1 MNKNLLSS
9 FSDKALLILASIFL
23 IIFFFYGFFT
33 LENSAGAG
41 GYNGDLKKIWNN
53 LELFKSG
60 ILSNIDSV
68 EYDDSRTPLSYLI
81 HLSINPFISTIEEFR
96 MSVFFISLFIP
107 ILFFY
112 CLKIKFSEIDSFL
125 IIFISL
131 LITLSPYFRTTS
143 FWGLGENYGLISVLV
158 SYLVYEKYKSLR
170 FGSDKFSKYIIIFL
184 LVLFSSSSIY
194 FDQKLLI
201 FPLIFYLYL
210 MISKIPIKD
219 KVFINILYFIFS
231 LPFLLLVFKWGSILP
246 PAAEFRMLGKKIEIY
261 NLGYCSSII
270 AFYLFPFIFFKKL
283 NFSDLKKKLINEKI
297 FFPLIFIFFY
307 FILIY
312 FLGDFQNL
320 PKLGKGVLD
329 KFLIL
334 TIDNYNLRLFITL
347 IGFLISFLIIYTY
360 IDNYHDGGL
369 VLYFLLISLFIH
381 PFLQEYI
388 DPIFLI
394 IIFLYFKSK
403 IFISKNGL
411 FFISSYFLIF
421 LIIAQIFY
429 DSA

>member
-201 FPLIFYLYL
+201 FP
-210 MISKIPIKD
+210 
-219 KVFINILYFIFS
+219 
-231 LPFLLLVFKWGSILP
+231 
-246 PAAEFRMLGKKIEIY
+246 
-261 NLGYCSSII
+261 
-270 AFYLFPFIFFKKL
+270 
-283 NFSDLKKKLINEKI
+283 
-297 FFPLIFIFFY
+297 
-307 FILIY
+307 
-312 FLGDFQNL
+312 
-320 PKLGKGVLD
+320 
-329 KFLIL
+329 
-334 TIDNYNLRLFITL
+334 
-347 IGFLISFLIIYTY
+347 
-360 IDNYHDGGL
+360 
-369 VLYFLLISLFIH
+369 
-381 PFLQEYI
+381 
-388 DPIFLI
+388 
-394 IIFLYFKSK
+394 
-403 IFISKNGL
+403 
-411 FFISSYFLIF
+411 
-421 LIIAQIFY
+421 
-429 DSA
+429 

>member
-1 MNKNLLSS
+1 
-9 FSDKALLILASIFL
+9 
-23 IIFFFYGFFT
+23 
-33 LENSAGAG
+33 
-41 GYNGDLKKIWNN
+41 
-53 LELFKSG
+53 
-60 ILSNIDSV
+60 
-68 EYDDSRTPLSYLI
+68 
-81 HLSINPFISTIEEFR
+81 
-96 MSVFFISLFIP
+96 
-107 ILFFY
+107 
-112 CLKIKFSEIDSFL
+112 
-125 IIFISL
+125 
-131 LITLSPYFRTTS
+131 
-143 FWGLGENYGLISVLV
+143 
-158 SYLVYEKYKSLR
+158 
-170 FGSDKFSKYIIIFL
+170 
-184 LVLFSSSSIY
+184 
-194 FDQKLLI
+194 
-201 FPLIFYLYL
+201 

-334 TIDNYNLRLFITL
+334 TIDNYNLRLFTTL

-411 FFISSYFLIF
+411 FFIFSYFLIF
-421 LIIAQIFY
+421 LIIAQIFMIVHNKTLY
-429 DSA
+429 FTELIILYKIKHAKINDIN